1 MRLTEAPA
9 GAMAGPTRRRPIAGD
24 RAGAGDVAAILG
36 DGATTVLIRRGEGP
50 ALLGCIAVEM
60 GGEARC
66 TISMLAVAPQRQAA
80 GLGRGLLADAEAYA
94 ASRGAR
100 IGKITVV
107 EQREAL
113 IAWYERRGYRRTG
126 LEAFPYGDASVGTP
140 LRDDLRFVVLEK
152 ALQAHAL
159 PQASR

>member
-66 TISMLAVAPQRQAA
+66 TISMLAVAPQRQAR
-80 GLGRGLLADAEAYA
+80 LGRGLLADAEAYA
-94 ASRGAR
+94 ASRR

-140 LRDDLRFVVLEK
+140 LRDDLRFVVEK